1 MRGKCNYKQQT
12 QTCYS
17 GLCPME
23 DGDLPI
29 YIDLTVEVEADRWSY
44 VYTESFYDAISK
56 VFNVRSLADYDDDDD
71 DDDDDHYYDGD
82 GVCMC
87 FVIRISP

>member
-1 MRGKCNYKQQT
+1 M
-12 QTCYS
+12 
-17 GLCPME
+17 
-23 DGDLPI
+23 
-29 YIDLTVEVEADRWSY
+29 EADRWSY

-71 DDDDDHYYDGD
+71 DDHYDGY

-87 FVIRISP
+87 FVICISPSLLYISPLSSSSVEAAQCGAA